1 MAKTYYTLEET
12 LEKLGCTKEQLR
24 NFVLRVPIREFRDA
38 GKLKYL
44 VEEIDRLAAEMAG
57 PADSTGGLSLAETGE
72 LALAPEDSGEIKLGG
87 SDSGLAAGSGIDLGG
102 STGLTLE
109 DTDAPG
115 LAGTGSLS
123 LADSTPPPPSRS
135 GSGTGKAGGSGSAI
149 LGLVEDDAE
158 KPPAPAGRSS
168 AGSVGGDMISLDEV
182 DSTAVEGLKKDD
194 TVITN
199 IGISVFEDADIEI
212 AADPMAKTMLTS
224 GEDEHAVLEGS
235 GGGSGLLDLT
245 RESDDTSLGAELL
258 EGIDMGD
265 TAETVAPTAAGAA
278 PEPAMVAEVSG
289 LPAPGPEV
297 PLALGPAV
305 VSTATVPAASPAFT
319 GLLIA
324 AAISLTLAGAASI
337 ATSMGAWPAYLD
349 MLAGRFWFFLL
360 GTLATGGLCA
370 GIGWF
375 VGRPPGPPR
384 PPKAPKAPKATKG
397 KKGAASAPEAG

>member
-1 MAKTYYTLEET
+1 MAKTYYTLEEA

-24 NFVLRVPIREFRDA
+24 GFVLRVPIREFRDA

-57 PADSTGGLSLAETGE
+57 PADSADGLSLAETGE
-72 LALAPEDSGEIKLGG
+72 LALTPEDSGEIKLGG
-87 SDSGLAAGSGIDLGG
+87 SDSGLGAGSGIDLGG
-102 STGLTLE
+102 STGLSLE
-109 DTDAPG
+109 DSDAAG
-115 LAGTGSLS
+115 LAGTGALS
-123 LADSTPPPPSRS
+123 LADTSPPPQSRS
-135 GSGTGKAGGSGSAI
+135 GSGSGKAGGSGSGI
-149 LGLVEDDAE
+149 LGLADEDAV
-158 KPPAPAGRSS
+158 KPLPASGRSS

-182 DSTAVEGLKKDD
+182 DSTSVEGLKKDD

-212 AADPMAKTMLTS
+212 TADPMAKTMLTS
-224 GEDEHAVLEGS
+224 GEDEHAALEGS

-265 TAETVAPTAAGAA
+265 TAETMAPTAAGTVPEPVLAGDVGGLPEAA
-278 PEPAMVAEVSG
+278 PEPLV
-289 LPAPGPEV
+289 
-297 PLALGPAV
+297 LGPMV
-305 VSTATVPAASPAFT
+305 VSTQTVPAASPAFT

-324 AAISLTLAGAASI
+324 AAMTLTLAGAASI

-349 MLAGRFWFFLL
+349 ALAARFWVFLL
-360 GTLATGGLCA
+360 GTLAAGGICA

-384 PPKAPKAPKATKG
+384 PPKAPKPPKAAKG
-397 KKGAASAPEAG
+397 KKGAAVVPAGS